1 MKFARCNGQN
11 VVLSFSLINI
21 LRLLYL
27 LKFYLPLILPEEQMD
42 FKLSNI
48 PGNSVYINY
57 KAIKDR
63 HGSGVLKLIRSLI
76 SQGKRIARHRA
87 HLFFNHSCLRENI
100 LTKSL
105 VIKSPINTSAGKKL
119 AEKFGFNCLKLRIN
133 ESHFWI
139 RNSLRFMENVRGKLL
154 KNSVIDFESI
164 LKHVEFTAN
173 KLYNTLMKHY
183 DDKIAKLKEDFK

>member
-1 MKFARCNGQN
+1 M
-11 VVLSFSLINI
+11 
-21 LRLLYL
+21 
-27 LKFYLPLILPEEQMD
+27 KFYLPLILPEEHMN
-42 FKLSNI
+42 FKISNI

-105 VIKSPINTSAGKKL
+105 VIKSPINTRAGRKL

-133 ESHFWI
+133 ESHF
-139 RNSLRFMENVRGKLL
+139 
-154 KNSVIDFESI
+154 
-164 LKHVEFTAN
+164 
-173 KLYNTLMKHY
+173 
-183 DDKIAKLKEDFK
+183 

>member
-1 MKFARCNGQN
+1 MRSEHNLRQLKPN
-11 VVLSFSLINI
+11 FSAN
-21 LRLLYL
+21 
-27 LKFYLPLILPEEQMD
+27 FLPALVFIGD
-42 FKLSNI
+42 NI

-105 VIKSPINTSAGKKL
+105 MIKSPINTRAGRKL
-119 AEKFGFNCLKLRIN
+119 AEKFGFNCLKLC
-133 ESHFWI
+133 
-139 RNSLRFMENVRGKLL
+139 SLLTLCLLVCVFNFLVFKYGARCVLLLPEEVRPMQRTKRR
-154 KNSVIDFESI
+154 
-164 LKHVEFTAN
+164 
-173 KLYNTLMKHY
+173 
-183 DDKIAKLKEDFK
+183 